1 MESLLRMRLLE
12 AILVTVFE
20 RQIPI
25 LLVTRSVLI
34 EILLGGHV

>member
-12 AILVTVFE
+12 PVLVAVFE

-25 LLVTRSVLI
+25 LLVTRSVLL
-34 EILLGGHV
+34 EILLGHHV